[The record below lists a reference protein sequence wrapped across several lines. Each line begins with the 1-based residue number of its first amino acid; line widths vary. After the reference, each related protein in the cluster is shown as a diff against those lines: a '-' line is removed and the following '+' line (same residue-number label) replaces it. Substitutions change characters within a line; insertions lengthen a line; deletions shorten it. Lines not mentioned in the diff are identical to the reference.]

1 LYSVFLSA
9 FVAAVTFG
17 PSHSNYAW
25 RLGPNPGVCTLDQ
38 DVPTGGTLEVSK
50 PIGRGTSIVAFK
62 NGDSADE
69 TTVEVQDAN
78 VFLSPTASFSGDARF
93 RMASSRRPPNWIAV
107 EIADPAFLT
116 RFAASTSVTLANPR
130 FGQITIPVRAAD
142 AAAQALV
149 SCEQTRLRDWGIDP
163 AAWQGLRSRP
173 TPLNSPAT
181 WLNSANYPYVG
192 VMYGVGAYVVA
203 LLTVNADGTVQSCK
217 GLNQNVPED
226 FNSNTCYALKRH
238 ARFHPAIDASGHPTS
253 APYIVAI
260 QYMIG
265 R

>member
-1 LYSVFLSA
+1 MDSVFLIA
-9 FVAAVTFG
+9 LIAAVAFG
-17 PSHSNYAW
+17 PSHSGYAW

-38 DVPTGGTLEVSK
+38 DVPSGGTLEVSK
-50 PIGRGTSIVAFK
+50 PIGRGTSIVEYK

-69 TTVEVQDAN
+69 TTVEVHDAK
-78 VFLSPTASFSGDARF
+78 VSLSPTVSFTGDARF
-93 RMASSRRPPNWIAV
+93 RTSSSRRPPNWIAV
-107 EIADPAFLT
+107 EITDPTFLT
-116 RFAASTSVTLANPR
+116 KFADSTSMVLANSR
-130 FGQITIPVRAAD
+130 FGQVTMPVRAAE

-192 VMYGVGAYVVA
+192 VRYGVGAYVVA
-203 LLTVNADGTVQSCK
+203 LLTVNADGTVQSCE

-226 FNSNTCYALKRH
+226 FNSNTCHALKRH